1 MESPD
6 RAQGGRF
13 VRPDW
18 KPPKREMN
26 RDLMRR
32 LHMDGGECCVC
43 GRTWSAELHHLKRR
57 TQGGGDTRDNLAW
70 LCHEHHFKYHAAT
83 LSSSEK
89 ALIRPIEA

>member
-1 MESPD
+1 
-6 RAQGGRF
+6 

-18 KPPKREMN
+18 KPPKRELN

-57 TQGGGDTRDNLAW
+57 SQGGGDTCDNLAW